1 MHLSNSLIGV
11 RMTENQEGV
20 SGSGLLESKFWRVFL
35 ILVAALMIFAGPTY
49 VSYILADALKL
60 NYIASIVIGFALFIV
75 GIFTMIYLIRKK
87 VIT

>member
-11 RMTENQEGV
+11 RMTENQEVV

-35 ILVAALMIFAGPTY
+35 ILGAALMIFAGPTY
-49 VSYILADALKL
+49 VPYVLADVLKL
-60 NYIASIVIGFALFIV
+60 NYIASIIIGFALFIV
-75 GIFTMIYLIRKK
+75 GVFTMIYLIKKK

>member
-20 SGSGLLESKFWRVFL
+20 SGSGLLVSMFWRVFL
-35 ILVAALMIFAGPTY
+35 ILGAALMIFAGPTY
-49 VSYILADALKL
+49 VPYVLNDALKL